1 MDLNK
6 SLDNNSNSLID
17 QQEGWIALGV
27 AHILIVILP
36 SLALG
41 SLILS
46 LQVANKHLRDPVS
59 VVFGWTVVVCMVGPV
74 SYALLMDISLITDK
88 PLLGDCDRFSGSL
101 YWSLFNVFHGLLIF
115 FTALLS
121 ITQYTV
127 IKHGTNSSLT
137 SRRIAVIFGLLT
149 IVAVLISSPV
159 AVGNQVSH
167 SRKIRGS
174 LCSGHE
180 DTRPLLISVLLVYLT
195 TYVVPGILVVIFSLL
210 SRRKV
215 QQGVLEGNRQLV
227 KSVTVMNI
235 LMISSVTITR
245 LLPILSFVIN
255 VGNGNVLSVGL
266 TNSFELNYPIYLLL
280 TITLHKTIRENLI
293 QKTKAIFRSSRV
305 FPLL

>member
-1 MDLNK
+1 M
-6 SLDNNSNSLID
+6 
-17 QQEGWIALGV
+17 
-27 AHILIVILP
+27 
-36 SLALG
+36 
-41 SLILS
+41 
-46 LQVANKHLRDPVS
+46 
-59 VVFGWTVVVCMVGPV
+59 
-74 SYALLMDISLITDK
+74 
-88 PLLGDCDRFSGSL
+88 
-101 YWSLFNVFHGLLIF
+101 
-115 FTALLS
+115 
-121 ITQYTV
+121 
-127 IKHGTNSSLT
+127 
-137 SRRIAVIFGLLT
+137 
-149 IVAVLISSPV
+149 
-159 AVGNQVSH
+159 
-167 SRKIRGS
+167 
-174 LCSGHE
+174 
-180 DTRPLLISVLLVYLT
+180 
-195 TYVVPGILVVIFSLL
+195 VIFSLL